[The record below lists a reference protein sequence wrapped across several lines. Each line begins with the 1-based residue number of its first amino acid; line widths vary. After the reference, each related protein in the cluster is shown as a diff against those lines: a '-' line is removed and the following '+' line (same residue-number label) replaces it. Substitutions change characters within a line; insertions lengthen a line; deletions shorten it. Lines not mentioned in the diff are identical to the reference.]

1 MISGNSRPRS
11 AAGSTRRFE
20 TEEEMAEQTLEN
32 GTVVAPASDAKLGE
46 DEAVVASARALFN
59 AYDTGSKPGTVHSV
73 S

>member
-1 MISGNSRPRS
+1 
-11 AAGSTRRFE
+11 
-20 TEEEMAEQTLEN
+20 MAEQTLEN